1 MAGDYSLRFELRASR
16 TISTKHGMQYLTP
29 ASLRLAWRESKSIV
43 FLLEASVD
51 GHCCRSKGSLGR
63 IEDRYRALGTLR
75 RSHAL
80 RTCRRSPTIADVP
93 TRATD
98 HECAELC
105 VGECAELEKTRE
117 LCP

>member
-29 ASLRLAWRESKSIV
+29 ASLRLAWRESKSIL

-80 RTCRRSPTIADVP
+80 RTCRRSPTIAS
-93 TRATD
+93 
-98 HECAELC
+98 
-105 VGECAELEKTRE
+105 
-117 LCP
+117 